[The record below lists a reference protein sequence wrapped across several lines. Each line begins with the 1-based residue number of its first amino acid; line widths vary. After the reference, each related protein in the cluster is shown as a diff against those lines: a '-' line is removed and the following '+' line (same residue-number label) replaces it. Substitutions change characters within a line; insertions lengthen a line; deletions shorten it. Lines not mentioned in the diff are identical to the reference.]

1 MVEDEGQTNP
11 VNNYLNGVI
20 KVFFFYFRG
29 GNVKCS
35 LLLASP
41 LWMSLPPMLYV
52 TVTINILKMLK
63 LPPAGRLG
71 ARQVHAGCTLFFFFL
86 LKVDL
91 SLFL

>member
-1 MVEDEGQTNP
+1 MGEDEGQTNP

-20 KVFFFYFRG
+20 KVFFFFYFRG

-35 LLLASP
+35 CLLASP
-41 LWMSLPPMLYV
+41 LRLSLPPILYV

-63 LPPAGRLG
+63 LPPAGRLE
-71 ARQVHAGCTLFFFFL
+71 ASHWVYTLLLFFL